1 MNCYV
6 VKTTVK
12 KDSTLSATNHP
23 NYYICD
29 AYYFKVLLLAD
40 WNRHIIIYMNMNFI
54 SRLIIY
60 QTRSCCQK
68 VLVWVRRKAQKFQRF
83 FFLFQ
88 ICGTVKL
95 IWGITT
101 AVNASQTKISG
112 GNFYSAP

>member
-68 VLVWVRRKAQKFQRF
+68 VLVWVAEKPRSFNGSF
-83 FFLFQ
+83 FFSKFVGQ
-88 ICGTVKL
+88 
-95 IWGITT
+95 
-101 AVNASQTKISG
+101 
-112 GNFYSAP
+112 